1 MPQLLRRV
9 LASACLVLAG
19 CSGNE
24 LIGFHLDLTQ
34 KGGARLTTRALVD
47 SPKPGPAE
55 IAAHGVKWDR
65 TAALVHSQ
73 GTVANLANLDF
84 GDQSL
89 RIVPRLEGEGPTLR
103 IHLQR
108 GPAAGWVQ
116 CLALPLDK
124 RTPLAK
130 VYDPTGKTTVFADVL
145 RLEIEN
151 FTDVVGSSVLPTARG
166 VEAGRDGKRAWL
178 VIPVA
183 TALEPG
189 PELVWDVSWR

>member
-9 LASACLVLAG
+9 LAPVCLALAS

-34 KGGARLTTRALVD
+34 KGGPRLTTRALVD
-47 SPKPGPAE
+47 SPKPGPVE
-55 IAAHGVKWDR
+55 VAAHGVKWER

-73 GTVANLANLDF
+73 GTVTNLVNLDF
-84 GDQSL
+84 GDQSV
-89 RIVPRLEGEGPTLR
+89 RIVPRLEGEGPSLR

-116 CLALPLDK
+116 CLALPLER
-124 RTPLAK
+124 RTPLTK
-130 VYDPTGKTTVFADVL
+130 VYDPTGKTLDFADVL

-151 FTDVVGSSVLPTARG
+151 QTDVVGSSVLPSARG

-183 TALEPG
+183 TAMAAG
-189 PELVWDVSWR
+189 PDLVWDVSWR